1 MADDDI
7 LHAQVLQHI
16 GGNLAGEGAGLL
28 VEHVLCADG
37 DADVLEGLDG
47 GGNVDGGNAYHD
59 IAPLALGMMALS
71 SSANFFV
78 SEAVLFIF
86 QLPAMMV
93 LRYLRFMLISPLLS
107 YVSI

>member
-1 MADDDI
+1 MAVGM
-7 LHAQVLQHI
+7 LT
-16 GGNLAGEGAGLL
+16 AGT
-28 VEHVLCADG
+28 HTTTS
-37 DADVLEGLDG
+37 
-47 GGNVDGGNAYHD
+47 HH
-59 IAPLALGMMALS
+59 LALGMMALS